1 MNDLTIWTVI
11 KRFVMGWAVT
21 GVMLVVISCV
31 RYGDYI
37 MTAFSNMTMAWIST
51 VVPTV
56 IIAAVMVSL
65 VRAVLFG

>member
-11 KRFVMGWAVT
+11 KRFAMGWAVT
-21 GVMLVVISCV
+21 GVLLVVVSCV
-31 RYGDYI
+31 KYSDYI
-37 MTAFSNMTMAWIST
+37 ATAFSNMTMAWISA

-65 VRAVLFG
+65 VRAELFG